1 MDNTISYY
9 DNNAD
14 SFAQDTVNADLI
26 AIYNCFLSYI
36 PPDGKILDLGCGAG
50 RDTKYFLQMGYKVDA
65 ADGSESL
72 CRIASEYTGINVKHM
87 LFSDLDANAVYDG
100 IWACASVLHLPK
112 DDLRDVFFKM
122 IKATVKNGYIYT
134 SFKYGDFEGDRNGRY
149 YTDFTEKSFGEF
161 IKDIKGIKIIETW
174 TSADARP
181 DRGDEKWINL
191 IMKTSDPAFR

>member
-1 MDNTISYY
+1 MNNTISYY

-14 SFAQDTVNADLI
+14 SFTQDTVNADLI
-26 AIYNCFLSYI
+26 PIYNRFLSYI

-134 SFKYGDFEGDRNGRY
+134 SFKYGDFEGCRNGRY

-161 IKDIKGIKIIETW
+161 IKDIKGIEIKETW

-191 IMKTSDPAFR
+191 IMKTSDPALR